1 MVWSDQE
8 SICSEL
14 WRLAEEKLRFDLASV
29 RKISYRRPSEEESVQ
44 KGSAQHNSVIP
55 TSQRTTNMLPSTAP
69 LYPYTISDAMDVEPD
84 AMDVENEVMEIDA
97 VPPTTW
103 W

>member
-1 MVWSDQE
+1 MFRIVA
-8 SICSEL
+8 
-14 WRLAEEKLRFDLASV
+14 LAEESCVSIWLRCVKFRIESGA
-29 RKISYRRPSEEESVQ
+29 KTESVQ

-55 TSQRTTNMLPSTAP
+55 TSQRTINMLPSTAP